1 MSIGVFT
8 DKAHPPTSE
17 QILKTIGA
25 KQLDWE
31 ELVRFIRDEFAAQAE
46 FKFYGKNYGW
56 AWRFRK
62 RGKALAS
69 LYPAADSFVVQV
81 ILGKTE
87 TQHARALRLGK
98 RVRAIIENA
107 HAFPEG
113 RWLFI
118 PVKSRKDIQDI
129 CQLLAL
135 KVGARTN
142 KDSA

>member
-17 QILKTIGA
+17 QILKAIGA
-25 KQLDWE
+25 KRSDWE
-31 ELVRFIRDEFAAQAE
+31 QLVRFIRDEFAAQGE

-62 RGKALAS
+62 RGKSLTS

-81 ILGKTE
+81 ILGETE
-87 TQHARALRLGK
+87 TQQARAMRLGK
-98 RVRAIIENA
+98 HVRTIIENA

-129 CQLLAL
+129 HQLLAL
-135 KVGARTN
+135 KAGARTN
-142 KDSA
+142 KDLA